1 MSEFFAR
8 LYSGFLIWIGYR
20 DSLVVSVENVAL
32 KADGVTVVAEFSLGK
47 GSWILIA
54 KATLKANS
62 PSSNTTQLR
71 LVATQGQASKDD
83 LALATVSQLG
93 YATLS
98 LLLGT
103 HVQSSA
109 DIRLEA
115 STQGQDRSVDL
126 KHVAITAIKTDK
138 LVLDPP

>member
-1 MSEFFAR
+1 MSEFFAK
-8 LYSGFLIWIGYR
+8 LYSGFLRWIGYR
-20 DSLVVSVENVAL
+20 DSLVVSVGNVAL
-32 KADGVTVVAEFSLGK
+32 KTDGVTSVAEFSLGK

-62 PSSNTTQLR
+62 PSTNTTQLR

-83 LALATVSQLG
+83 RALATVTEFG

-115 STQGQDRSVDL
+115 STSGEDRSVDL
-126 KHVAITAIKTDK
+126 KHVAITAIKSDQ
-138 LVLDPP
+138 LALDPP